1 MCLILYSY
9 DVQLNSA
16 EKTEIPNSLC
26 SDPTFDYVTKCME
39 SVSNNA
45 PSVESLC
52 RRELQDEF
60 TFVQTALGR
69 IEVDFIRLEVQKNEM
84 KGKLLE
90 LEAKETAIA
99 KKLEETHGQ
108 GTLDLGTGEFTKQ

>member
-1 MCLILYSY
+1 MIK
-9 DVQLNSA
+9 
-16 EKTEIPNSLC
+16 EKTPPTKTTVKEAPQLKTEKVDQALLGEI
-26 SDPTFDYVTKCME
+26 KQ
-39 SVSNNA
+39 
-45 PSVESLC
+45 
-52 RRELQDEF
+52 LQDEF

-99 KKLEETHGQ
+99 KKLEENHGQ

>member
-1 MCLILYSY
+1 MIK
-9 DVQLNSA
+9 
-16 EKTEIPNSLC
+16 EKTPETTVKEAPQLKTEKVDQALLGEI
-26 SDPTFDYVTKCME
+26 KK
-39 SVSNNA
+39 
-45 PSVESLC
+45 
-52 RRELQDEF
+52 LQDEF

-69 IEVDFIRLEVQKNEM
+69 IEVDFIRLGVQKNEI

-90 LEAKETAIA
+90 LETKETEIA

>member
-1 MCLILYSY
+1 MIK
-9 DVQLNSA
+9 
-16 EKTEIPNSLC
+16 EKTPPTKTTVKEAPQLKTEKVDQDLLGEI
-26 SDPTFDYVTKCME
+26 KQ
-39 SVSNNA
+39 
-45 PSVESLC
+45 
-52 RRELQDEF
+52 LQDEF

-90 LEAKETAIA
+90 LEAKEVSIA